1 LNDPAAPP
9 GVCYGL
15 EAVPADWL
23 GAAVSIG
30 NFDGVHIGHQL
41 LIERCGAHARRLGG
55 VVVAI
60 TFEPHPQAILRP
72 SEAPPLLTPQAL
84 KLELLRAAGAAGVIV
99 LPVDAAF
106 LATTADEFIR
116 RVLVE
121 RLRVRAI
128 VEGPTF
134 GFGRDRTGGIDTL
147 RAAAASGGFAV
158 ELVEPA
164 RIAVGDEWRGVS
176 SRFIRELLAA
186 GDVETAA
193 RALGRPYTLLGRVV
207 RGAGV
212 GRQIGFPTINLDCG
226 GQLVPG
232 DGVYAGVATLDG
244 REHAAAVS
252 IGPRATFGGGH
263 RGVEAFLL
271 DVDGSF
277 YDRPARISLLARLRD
292 QRRFDSPDELS
303 DQIARDVMQTREQ
316 VVGFR
321 AAERSAP
328 YARIAERLRRAERP
342 MIVTHMRPDG
352 DAIGSAVGLW
362 RLLSDGGGCPEL
374 VLFDDPP
381 ERYAWCVEGVPV
393 RVWGRDFGPDR
404 AAACDLHCVVD
415 TSSWQQLEPIAGY
428 LREGRRPRLVIDHH
442 AVRDRVGDVELIDE
456 TAPAAALLVHRV
468 ATAAGWNLN
477 RAAASALFMGLATDT
492 GWFRFSNTTPEALTA
507 AAALAA
513 AGPPPS
519 ELYERLYGSDAA
531 ARLRLIGRVLTGM
544 ELLAGDRI
552 ALLRISRA
560 LLAECG
566 ANDAMTEEIVNE
578 PNRIGSVIG
587 VVMASESADGVIRL
601 NFRSKR
607 LIDVAR
613 LAARFGG
620 GGHARAAGARVS
632 GPLEDVARRAASAM
646 IEALLS
652 SGTDGGAASTPGS

>member
-1 LNDPAAPP
+1 MNDLAAPP
-9 GVCYGL
+9 GVCFGL
-15 EAVPADWL
+15 DTVPADWL

-30 NFDGVHIGHQL
+30 NFDGVHIGHQFL
-41 LIERCGAHARRLGG
+41 LERCGAHARRLGG
-55 VVVAI
+55 AVVAI
-60 TFEPHPQAILRP
+60 TFEPHPLAILRP
-72 SEAPPLLTPQAL
+72 PEAPPLLTPSAL
-84 KLELLRAAGAAGVIV
+84 KFELLRAAGADGVIV
-99 LPVDAAF
+99 IPVDAAF
-106 LATTADEFIR
+106 LTTSADEFIR

-147 RAAAASGGFAV
+147 RAGAVSGGFAV

-164 RIAVGDEWRGVS
+164 RIAMGDEWRGVS
-176 SRFIRELLAA
+176 SRFIRELLVA

-193 RALGRPYTLLGRVV
+193 RALGRPYTLAGRVV

-252 IGPRATFGGGH
+252 IGSRATFGGKQ
-263 RGVEAFLL
+263 RGVEAYLL

-277 YDRPARISLLARLRD
+277 YDRPARVALLARLRD
-292 QRRFDSPDELS
+292 QRRFDSPEELS
-303 DQIARDVMQTREQ
+303 DQIAEDVVRTREH

-321 AAERSAP
+321 AAERDAP
-328 YARIAERLRRAERP
+328 YRRIAERLRRAERV
-342 MIVTHMRPDG
+342 MIVTHARPDG

-362 RLLSDGGGCPEL
+362 RLLADGGGRPEL

-381 ERYAWCVEGVPV
+381 ARYAWCAADVPV
-393 RVWGRDFGPDR
+393 RVWGRGFGPEQ
-404 AAACDLHCVVD
+404 AAAFDLHCVVD
-415 TSSWQQLEPIAGY
+415 TSSWQQLEPIADL

-456 TAPAAALLVHRV
+456 TAPAAALLVHRM
-468 ATAAGWNLN
+468 ATAAGWNVS

-492 GWFRFSNTTPEALTA
+492 GWFRFSNTTPEALAA

-513 AGPPPS
+513 DGPPPS
-519 ELYERLYGSDAA
+519 ETYERLYGSDAA
-531 ARLRLIGRVLTGM
+531 ARLRLIGRVLTDM

-566 ANDAMTEEIVNE
+566 ASDAMTEEIVNE

-587 VVMASESADGVIRL
+587 VVLASESADGVIRL

-607 LIDVAR
+607 VIDVAR

-632 GPLEDVARRAASAM
+632 GSLEEVARRAASAM
-646 IEALLS
+646 VEALS
-652 SGTDGGAASTPGS
+652 NGGNGGGGASAPGL